1 MKLILLALLAFATQA
16 FGASIPAAI
25 TGDYSGNKFSC
36 RFEAGIHETSPVHR
50 AMTLRCTLPNNQ
62 QTGALALVYG
72 CPNEWTMLP
81 LNEWGGNGVKV
92 STMISYINPLG
103 EKVDVIADHGSS
115 LKTTTPWVR
124 VVSYRLG
131 DYVDVLVAPYS
142 ELSTGGG
149 IPYRFTM
156 HQVTDL
162 IPPLSYY
169 PECYYPPPAPP
180 LPQTPPFDPTEC
192 NGWGCN

>member
-1 MKLILLALLAFATQA
+1 MKHLLWGLLLLATQV

-25 TGDYSGNKFSC
+25 TGDYSGFKFSC
-36 RFEAGIHETSPVHR
+36 RFEAGIHYLHPDHR
-50 AMTLRCTLPNNQ
+50 ALTLRCTLPNNQ

-81 LNEWGGNGVKV
+81 LNEWGGDGVK
-92 STMISYINPLG
+92 SSSIISYINPIG
-103 EKVDVIADHGSS
+103 EKVDVIADIGSS

-124 VVSYRLG
+124 IVSYRLG
-131 DYVDVLVAPYS
+131 DYVDVLVGPYS
-142 ELSTGGG
+142 ELVVGGG
-149 IPYRFTM
+149 TPYRFNM

-169 PECYYPPPAPP
+169 PECYFPPPVVIPP
-180 LPQTPPFDPTEC
+180 PPPFDPTEC